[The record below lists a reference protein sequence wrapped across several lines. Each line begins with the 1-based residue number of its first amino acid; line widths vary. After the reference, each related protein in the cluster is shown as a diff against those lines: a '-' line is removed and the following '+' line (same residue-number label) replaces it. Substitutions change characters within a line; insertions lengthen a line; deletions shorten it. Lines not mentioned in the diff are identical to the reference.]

1 MSDAS
6 GVLHQAGRHA
16 TAIVDDSARIDES
29 ATIGPFSVIGPGVE
43 IGARVRI
50 GPHVTIERDT
60 RIGDDCRVW
69 PGAVLG
75 TDPQDLKYVGERT
88 WLEIGPRT
96 RIREYATLNRATAAT
111 GRTLVGED
119 CLLMAYSHVA
129 HDCRLADH
137 VVLANAVNLAGHV
150 QIGEWAILGG
160 VSGVHQFVRI
170 GRHAMVGGASRVL
183 QDVAPYTLV
192 AGNPCTAYGLNR
204 IGLKRRGFPEETLGE
219 LKAAYRR
226 LFHSDVPTGRA
237 AEELCAMSP
246 GPEVRELARFVLDSS
261 RGITTPAG
269 RADAAPDAPPFGQD
283 EPDGT

>member
-1 MSDAS
+1 VSDTS
-6 GVLHQAGRHA
+6 GVLEQAGRHA
-16 TAIVDDSARIDES
+16 TAIIDESARIDES
-29 ATIGPFSVIGPGVE
+29 ATIGPFSVIGPDVR

-88 WLEIGPRT
+88 WLEIGRRT
-96 RIREYATLNRATAAT
+96 RIREYATLNRGTAAT
-111 GRTLVGED
+111 GKTVIGED

-129 HDCRLADH
+129 HDCRIGDH

-150 QIGEWAILGG
+150 HIGEWAILGG

-170 GRHAMVGGASRVL
+170 GRHSMVGGASRVL

-204 IGLKRRGFPEETLGE
+204 IGLRRRGFSEEALATLRT
-219 LKAAYRR
+219 AYRR
-226 LFHSDVPTGRA
+226 LFQSEVPTRRA
-237 AEELCAMSP
+237 AEELRTAP
-246 GPEVRELARFVLDSS
+246 AAAEVRELARFVLDSA
-261 RGITTPAG
+261 RGVTTPAG
-269 RADAAPDAPPFGQD
+269 RADAGAPPFGED
-283 EPDGT
+283 DPDAA

>member
-6 GVLHQAGRHA
+6 GVLQQAGRHA
-16 TAIVDDSARIDES
+16 TAITDETARIDET
-29 ATIGPFSVIGPGVE
+29 ATIGPFSIIGPAVE
-43 IGARVRI
+43 IGPRVRI
-50 GPHVTIERDT
+50 GPHVMIERDT
-60 RIGDDCRVW
+60 RIGEDCRVW

-88 WLEIGPRT
+88 WLEVGPRT
-96 RIREYATLNRATAAT
+96 RIREYATLNRGTAAT
-111 GRTLVGED
+111 GRTVVGED

-129 HDCRLADH
+129 HDCRLGDH

-150 QIGEWAILGG
+150 HIGRWAIVGG

-170 GRHAMVGGASRVL
+170 GAHAMVGGASRVL

-204 IGLKRRGFPEETLGE
+204 IGLKRRGFPDETLAE
-219 LKAAYRR
+219 LRIAYRR
-226 LFHSDVPTGRA
+226 LFQSGIPTGRA
-237 AEELCAMSP
+237 AEELCSASAV
-246 GPEVRELARFVLDSS
+246 PEVRELARFVLDSG

-269 RADAAPDAPPFGQD
+269 RADAGGDAPPFGEVD
-283 EPDGT
+283 PDGE

>member
-6 GVLHQAGRHA
+6 GVLEQAGRHT
-16 TAIVDDSARIDES
+16 TAIIDRSATIDES
-29 ATIGPFSVIGPGVE
+29 ATIGPFSVIGPDVE
-43 IGARVRI
+43 IGARARI
-50 GPHVTIERDT
+50 GPHVIIERDT
-60 RIGDDCRVW
+60 RVGDDCRVW

-96 RIREYATLNRATAAT
+96 RIREYATVNRGTAAT
-111 GRTLVGED
+111 GRTVIGGD

-129 HDCRLADH
+129 HDCRVGDH

-150 QIGEWAILGG
+150 HIGEWATIGG

-170 GRHAMVGGASRVL
+170 GRHSMVGGASRVL

-204 IGLKRRGFPEETLGE
+204 VGLRRRQFPDETLAA
-219 LKAAYRR
+219 LKAAFRR
-226 LFHSDVPTGRA
+226 LFQSGTPTGRA
-237 AEELCAMSP
+237 AEALRDGSP
-246 GPEVRELARFVLDSS
+246 HAEVRELARFVLDSS

-269 RADAAPDAPPFGQD
+269 RADPADDAPPFDGD
-283 EPDGT
+283 EPDGA